1 MRVNFPC
8 EPCQTY
14 WDGWRDYTA
23 PYTKWIQYERGATR
37 SIESY
42 HQKAQERRDL
52 VRQQLDGIITSCRRK
67 HQAQDE
73 MKEAA

>member
-1 MRVNFPC
+1 MNLCPPC
-8 EPCQTY
+8 RELY
-14 WDGWRDYTA
+14 DGWLDYQA

-42 HQKAQERRDL
+42 HQKAKERRNL
-52 VRQQLDGIITSCRRK
+52 VRQQLAGITESCRRK

-73 MKEAA
+73 MREAA

>member
-1 MRVNFPC
+1 MSLCPA
-8 EPCQTY
+8 CQELD
-14 WDGWRDYTA
+14 DGWRDYQA

-52 VRQQLDGIITSCRRK
+52 VRQQRAGIADICRRK
-67 HQAQDE
+67 HQARDE
-73 MKEAA
+73 TKEAAA